1 MGVAGI
7 KGIVGAVGAPDGIVS
22 EQLIRRVRNGI
33 ALRVI
38 IDIVALSRW
47 LVWVLISITSA
58 APPCCW
64 KGCSNT

>member
-22 EQLIRRVRNGI
+22 EHLIRRVRNGI

-38 IDIVALSRW
+38 IDIVALSR
-47 LVWVLISITSA
+47 
-58 APPCCW
+58 
-64 KGCSNT
+64 